1 MPSVVFDAST
11 IVGAA
16 LNAESV
22 PARALRLARTH
33 DRLCLSA
40 EVEGEIREVL
50 GRPKFRALFDRARQ
64 ELILGLL
71 TADAVY
77 VDPVEAVTDCRDRKD
92 NKYLELALAAGADVM
107 VSSDQDLLVLDPWRG
122 IRIVTPAG
130 YVAMVDAARR

>member
-40 EVEGEIREVL
+40 EVEGEIREVREVSRREAGVREL
-50 GRPKFRALFDRARQ
+50 LSPRVRP
-64 ELILGLL
+64 LL
-71 TADAVY
+71 TV
-77 VDPVEAVTDCRDRKD
+77 
-92 NKYLELALAAGADVM
+92 GI
-107 VSSDQDLLVLDPWRG
+107 LLVMAVLFIFLGDLKSAG
-122 IRIVTPAG
+122 I
-130 YVAMVDAARR
+130 VALVIPLASIGTCRSSAAMQQNADL